1 MRKKSTF
8 HKVKMKSNTNK
19 AWRTLCC
26 MEVFTYVA
34 NRAFI
39 NRPLLTKLYFYF
51 KNKKNAIKKS
61 HAYTVLTKK
70 V

>member
-1 MRKKSTF
+1 
-8 HKVKMKSNTNK
+8 MKSNANK

-51 KNKKNAIKKS
+51 KNRKNAIKKS
-61 HAYTVLTKK
+61 YAYTVLTKK